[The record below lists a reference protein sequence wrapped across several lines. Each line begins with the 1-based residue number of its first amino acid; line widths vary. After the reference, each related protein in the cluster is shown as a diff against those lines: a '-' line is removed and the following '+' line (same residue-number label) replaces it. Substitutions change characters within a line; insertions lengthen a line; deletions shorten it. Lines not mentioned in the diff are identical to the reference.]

1 MAAVTADRVIVELEA
16 KLDRYEANVRRAE
29 QKFDSATRNISNDAK
44 RMEREISR
52 NADAVGARFRA
63 LAGTFAA
70 AFSAQ
75 QVKELADGYTRFTNQ
90 LQVAGLEGERL
101 ADVQGR
107 LFESAQRYGVQLES
121 LGTLYSR
128 GAQVSKELGAS
139 NAELLQFTNGVAA
152 ALKIQGTSATEAQG
166 ALLQLSQ
173 ALGSGTV
180 RAEEFNSINEGA
192 LPILKAVA
200 SNLDAAGGSV
210 ARLKTLVNEG
220 QVSSEAFFRAFLAGS
235 AELEAQAAK
244 ASLTIGN
251 SFTVLNN
258 ALGVYI
264 GQADDSLSATERLS
278 SAIIALSENLDTV
291 AAALGVIGAILLG
304 RFAAGMV
311 AGAASTG
318 LASTALF
325 ALQARAVGAA
335 TTMEAL
341 ALTSATA
348 GRAMLAA
355 FGGPVGIAV
364 TALTLGIYYLATRT
378 DEATQAS
385 EDFQQQ
391 LEYARTA
398 AEKAR
403 DATDSLATATGRARE
418 QSLANAKALREET
431 VQLLAN
437 AKAATEAARAK
448 LQTVIAENRERVQ
461 QSTRSVA
468 GAGAGY
474 DPTLGEIRRARRR
487 EAEARANIMAAEQTK
502 AEYEKQIYA
511 LDQAIAAAPNVRDVA
526 APSGGA
532 GGKPKRTP
540 QGPKPTDPEEIAR
553 RFEDDLARGEIE
565 LRQALADA
573 VGTAEARREV
583 ERERIRVE
591 QEATARSIR
600 ADEDLSEAQKSR
612 LLALNDQ
619 IAAARAAAI
628 EAEAEREAI
637 AAAVML
643 RQEDLRNQQDVLRL
657 QSDLADTSK
666 RRREIELRLLDL
678 QYEEERIRLQA
689 IADNKQLAE
698 AEREAARRRLAS
710 LDEQYGLDRER
721 TERNTESPFERYR
734 RRLNRS
740 QEQIQEDAET
750 WMVEELEGIQDR
762 LHKAITSKLG
772 IDDPILGGIIDLFI
786 EQVIMKPLADAFAN
800 AASGTGGGFFGALI
814 SGIGSVFS
822 GGRASGGHV
831 SAGRMYRVNEQGIE
845 GFQPSGSG
853 KIIPLGRM
861 RGAGGGGVNIYQ
873 TVKVDASNSVNPEG
887 YAEHIV
893 ARVRRET
900 VAIVGEGMKRVTK
913 GVPARLAEYQRDG
926 N

>member
-29 QKFDSATRNISNDAK
+29 QKFDRATRNISNDAK
-44 RMEREISR
+44 RMERDIARSS
-52 NADAVGARFRA
+52 DQVGARFRA

-70 AFSAQ
+70 AFSARQ
-75 QVKELADGYTRFTNQ
+75 IQELADGYTRFINQ
-90 LQVAGLEGERL
+90 LKVAGVEGERL
-101 ADVQGR
+101 ADVQGA
-107 LFESAQRYGVQLES
+107 LFSTAQRYGVELES

-128 GAQVSKELGAS
+128 SAQVSNELGAS
-139 NAELLQFTNGVAA
+139 QAELLQFTNGVAA
-152 ALKIQGTSATEAQG
+152 ALKIQGSSATQAQG

-200 SNLDAAGGSV
+200 ANLDAAGGSV
-210 ARLKTLVNEG
+210 AKLKNLVNEG
-220 QVSSEAFFRAFLAGS
+220 KVSSDAFFRAFLAGS
-235 AELEAQAAK
+235 AELEAQAES

-264 GQADDSLSATERLS
+264 GQADASLSATERLS
-278 SAIIALSENLDTV
+278 GAIISLSENLDTV

-364 TALTLGIYYLATRT
+364 TALTLGVYYLATRT
-378 DEATQAS
+378 DEAAQAS
-385 EDFQQQ
+385 EQYRAEQEKLQDVQ
-391 LEYARTA
+391 ARV
-398 AEKAR
+398 R
-403 DATDSLATATGRARE
+403 DATDTLTTATGKARE
-418 QSLANAKALREET
+418 EAVANAKALRQET
-431 VQLLAN
+431 QEYLAN
-437 AKAATEAARAK
+437 AQAALAAARAK
-448 LQTVIAENRERVQ
+448 ARDTIATNRREIERAAM
-461 QSTRSVA
+461 TTT
-468 GAGAGY
+468 GAGGGPDRLVTTAS
-474 DPTLGEIRRARRR
+474 ANRRR
-487 EAEARANIMAAEQTK
+487 IAQAEAN
-502 AEYEKQIYA
+502 
-511 LDQAIAAAPNVRDVA
+511 IAAANEVVLGYQEQLKELQDIIDRP
-526 APSGGA
+526 APTA
-532 GGKPKRTP
+532 ITP
-540 QGPKPTDPEEIAR
+540 STTGSTKTGSTKSSRGPSPEDIAR

-573 VGTAEARREV
+573 IGTAEARREV
-583 ERERIRVE
+583 ERERIRIE
-591 QEATARSIR
+591 QDATARSIQ
-600 ADEDLSEAQKSR
+600 ADEDLSEAQKGR

-637 AAAVML
+637 AAAVVM

-721 TERNTESPFERYR
+721 TERNTESPFEQYR

-740 QEQIQEDAET
+740 QEQVQEDAET

-772 IDDPILGGIIDLFI
+772 VDDPILGGIIDLFI
-786 EQVIMKPLADAFAN
+786 EQVIMKPLSDAFAN

-814 SGIGSVFS
+814 SGIGSIFS

-887 YAEHIV
+887 YADHIV
-893 ARVRRET
+893 SRVRRET

>member
-29 QKFDSATRNISNDAK
+29 QKFDRATRNISNDAK

-107 LFESAQRYGVQLES
+107 LFDSAQKYGVQLES

-210 ARLKTLVNEG
+210 AKLKTLVNDG

-278 SAIIALSENLDTV
+278 SAIISLSENLDTV
-291 AAALGVIGAILLG
+291 ATALGVIGAILLG

-311 AGAASTG
+311 AAGASTG

-348 GRAMLAA
+348 GRALLAA

-364 TALTLGIYYLATRT
+364 TALTLGVYYLATRT
-378 DEATQAS
+378 DEAAQAS
-385 EDFQQQ
+385 A
-391 LEYARTA
+391 EYA
-398 AEKAR
+398 AEQERLKQVQEKVR
-403 DATDSLATATGRARE
+403 DATDTLAVATGQARE
-418 QSLANAKALREET
+418 QAIANAEALRKETQEYLANARAAL
-431 VQLLAN
+431 A
-437 AKAATEAARAK
+437 AARAK
-448 LQTVIAENRERVQ
+448 AREAAIEGQRRVLQA
-461 QSTRSVA
+461 TRSTA
-468 GAGAGY
+468 GAGSGY
-474 DPTLGEIRRARRR
+474 DPALGAIRRKNAAV
-487 EAEARANIMAAEQTK
+487 EQANA
-502 AEYEKQIYA
+502 
-511 LDQAIAAAPNVRDVA
+511 DVA
-526 APSGGA
+526 AARQAVEGYEAEIKRLEEIINAPAPRVRPA
-532 GGKPKRTP
+532 GGGTTTKPKPTRST
-540 QGPKPTDPEEIAR
+540 GPKPTDPEEIAR

-583 ERERIRVE
+583 EKERIRVE
-591 QEATARSIR
+591 QEATARSIK
-600 ADEDLSEAQKSR
+600 ADKDLSETQKGR

-619 IAAARAAAI
+619 IAAARQAAI
-628 EAEAEREAI
+628 EAEKEREAI
-637 AAAVML
+637 AAAAAL
-643 RQEDLRNQQDVLRL
+643 RQDDLRNQQDVLRL
-657 QSDLADTSK
+657 QSDLADTAK
-666 RRREIELRLLDL
+666 KRREIELRILDL

-689 IADNKQLAE
+689 IIDNKQLAE

-710 LDEQYGLDRER
+710 VNEQYGLDRER
-721 TERNTESPFERYR
+721 TERNNESPFERYR
-734 RRLNRS
+734 RKLNRS
-740 QEQIQEDAET
+740 QEQVQEDAEQ

-762 LHKAITSKLG
+762 LRKAITSKLG

-786 EQVIMKPLADAFAN
+786 EQVIMKPLADAFAG
-800 AASGTGGGFFGALI
+800 AASSQGGFFGALI
-814 SGIGSVFS
+814 QGIGSVFA

-831 SAGRMYRVNEQGIE
+831 SAGRMYRVNESGVE
-845 GFQPSGSG
+845 GFQPAGSG

-861 RGAGGGGVNIYQ
+861 RGAQGGGVVIHQ
-873 TVKVDASNSVNPEG
+873 TVKVDASGSVNPTG
-887 YAEHIV
+887 YAEHIKQ
-893 ARVRRET
+893 AVRQET
-900 VAIVGEGMKRVTK
+900 MAIVGEGMKRVNA
-913 GVPARLAEYQRDG
+913 GVPARLAQYQRDG

>member
-29 QKFDSATRNISNDAK
+29 QKFDRATRNISNDAK

-101 ADVQGR
+101 ADVQGH
-107 LFESAQRYGVQLES
+107 LFDSAQKYGVQLES

-180 RAEEFNSINEGA
+180 RAEEFNSVNEGA

-200 SNLDAAGGSV
+200 ANLDGAGGSV
-210 ARLKTLVNEG
+210 AKLKQLVNDG

-278 SAIIALSENLDTV
+278 SAIISLSENLDTV
-291 AAALGVIGAILLG
+291 ATALGVIGAILLG

-311 AGAASTG
+311 AAGASTG
-318 LASTALF
+318 LATTALF

-348 GRAMLAA
+348 GRALLAA

-364 TALTLGIYYLATRT
+364 TALTLGVYYLATRT
-378 DEATQAS
+378 DEAAQAS
-385 EDFQQQ
+385 A
-391 LEYARTA
+391 EYA
-398 AEKAR
+398 AEQERLKQVQEKVR
-403 DATDSLATATGRARE
+403 DATDTLAVATGQARE
-418 QSLANAKALREET
+418 QALANAEALRKET
-431 VQLLAN
+431 AEYLAN
-437 AKAATEAARAK
+437 ARAALAAARAK
-448 LQTVIAENRERVQ
+448 AREAAIEGQRRVLQATRSTAGAGSGYDPALGAIRRKNAAVEQANADVAAARQAVEGYEAEIKRLEEIINAPAPRVRPAGGGTTTKPK
-461 QSTRSVA
+461 STRS
-468 GAGAGY
+468 
-474 DPTLGEIRRARRR
+474 
-487 EAEARANIMAAEQTK
+487 N
-502 AEYEKQIYA
+502 
-511 LDQAIAAAPNVRDVA
+511 
-526 APSGGA
+526 
-532 GGKPKRTP
+532 
-540 QGPKPTDPEEIAR
+540 GPKPTDPEEIAR

-583 ERERIRVE
+583 EKERIRVE
-591 QEATARSIR
+591 QEATARSIK
-600 ADEDLSEAQKSR
+600 ADKDLSEAQKGR

-619 IAAARAAAI
+619 IAAARQAAI
-628 EAEAEREAI
+628 EAEKEREAI
-637 AAAVML
+637 AAAVAL
-643 RQEDLRNQQDVLRL
+643 RQDDLRNQQDVLRL
-657 QSDLADTSK
+657 QSDLADTAK
-666 RRREIELRLLDL
+666 KRREIELRILDL

-689 IADNKQLAE
+689 IIDNKQLAE

-710 LDEQYGLDRER
+710 VNEQYGLDRER
-721 TERNTESPFERYR
+721 TERNNESPFERYR
-734 RRLNRS
+734 RKLNRS
-740 QEQIQEDAET
+740 QEQVQEDAEQ

-786 EQVIMKPLADAFAN
+786 EQVIMKPLADAFAG
-800 AASGTGGGFFGALI
+800 AASSQGGFFGALI
-814 SGIGSVFS
+814 QGIGSVFA

-831 SAGRMYRVNEQGIE
+831 SAGRMYRVNESGVE

-861 RGAGGGGVNIYQ
+861 RGAGGGGVSIYQ
-873 TVKVDASNSVNPEG
+873 TVKVDASGSVNPDG
-887 YAEHIV
+887 YADHIV
-893 ARVRRET
+893 SRVRRET